1 MEIQYGLT
9 EYGFNRKRLDE
20 IKKEKEKSFKNIFGE
35 NINLSPQ
42 SNFGQIIGIEAESEA
57 LVWEIAELV
66 YNAFYPATAQGVQL
80 SNLVTLN
87 GIQRKRATYS
97 KVVLSIIGLDGT
109 KIPAGSLVSIPNN
122 SEKFS
127 TDIDVVI
134 SSGVATVEAT
144 AVNSGKIIALA
155 GSITQIDNPVFGWQ
169 SVTNLA
175 DAKVGTDEETDAELR
190 ARRSKS
196 TKSPGQNMSDALFAQ
211 LLNLD
216 NVSDVRIIS
225 NGTDTTSSDGIPAHQ
240 FLSIVNG
247 GLNSDIAKTIWIN
260 TPQGIMSYGDVTEKI
275 IDSQGF
281 EQNIRFSR
289 PIIVDIFFTIVITVD
304 SNYPATGDED
314 IKDNIVKFGESNNV
328 IGKDII
334 LSQFYTPVN
343 LVKGVIS
350 ISIRIGPNPF
360 MLDPDNI
367 QMAYN
372 ALANY
377 DKSNIIVTH
386 I

>member
-1 MEIQYGLT
+1 M
-9 EYGFNRKRLDE
+9 
-20 IKKEKEKSFKNIFGE
+20 
-35 NINLSPQ
+35 
-42 SNFGQIIGIEAESEA
+42 
-57 LVWEIAELV
+57 
-66 YNAFYPATAQGVQL
+66 
-80 SNLVTLN
+80 
-87 GIQRKRATYS
+87 
-97 KVVLSIIGLDGT
+97 LSIIGLDGT

-190 ARRSKS
+190 ARRAKS

-225 NGTDTTSSDGIPAHQ
+225 NGTDTTNSDGIPAHQ

-289 PIIVDIFFTIVITVD
+289 PIIVDIFFVISITVD

-350 ISIRIGPNPF
+350 ISIRIGTSPRAGT
-360 MLDPDNI
+360 DNI

-386 I
+386 V

>member
-1 MEIQYGLT
+1 MAYGLT
-9 EYGFNRKRLDE
+9 KYGFNRKRLDE

-57 LVWEIAELV
+57 LVWELAELV

-97 KVVLSIIGLDGT
+97 KVVLRLTGSDGT

-155 GSITQIDNPVFGWQ
+155 DSITQIDTPIFGWQ

-190 ARRSKS
+190 ARRAKS
-196 TKSPGQNMSDALFAQ
+196 TKSPGQNMADALFAQ

-260 TPQGIMSYGDVTEKI
+260 TPQGIMSYGGITEKI
-275 IDSQGF
+275 VDSQGF

-289 PIIVDIFFTIVITVD
+289 PQIIDIFFDINITVD
-304 SNYPATGDED
+304 SNYPTNGDED
-314 IKDNIVKFGESNNV
+314 IKDNIIKFGESNNV

-343 LVKGVIS
+343 LVRGVIS
-350 ISIRIGPNPF
+350 ISIRIGTNPRGG
-360 MLDPDNI
+360 PDNI

-377 DKSNIIVTH
+377 EKSNIVVTH
-386 I
+386 V